1 MRNRPIKLSVRVNQT
16 EYQYLTLQAD
26 SSGLSKEAFIRKRI
40 MGEPIKARPP
50 QELPEL
56 LRLLKSTSDN
66 INQIARATNARHLVR
81 SEELEEIYSRL
92 DDIWSKVKEL

>member
-1 MRNRPIKLSVRVNQT
+1 MRKRPIKLSVRVNQM

-26 SSGLSKEAFIRKRI
+26 ASGLSKEAFIRKRI
-40 MGEPIKARPP
+40 MGEPIKTRPP

-56 LRLLKSTSDN
+56 LRLLKSASDN
-66 INQIARATNARHLVR
+66 INQIARATNARHFIR
-81 SEELEEIYSRL
+81 SEELDEIYSRL

>member
-40 MGEPIKARPP
+40 MG
-50 QELPEL
+50 
-56 LRLLKSTSDN
+56 
-66 INQIARATNARHLVR
+66 
-81 SEELEEIYSRL
+81 
-92 DDIWSKVKEL
+92 